1 LKVVLE
7 RTIEFFT
14 IQHHFAL
21 IALAGSMLVGLCCAV
36 LGVFVVLRGLSLVG
50 DAAGHATL
58 PGVVAGFLLAGAK
71 SLPAIYLGALL
82 SAGAASALIAY
93 LNGRPRGRPDASI
106 GVALSFFFG
115 LGIVL
120 LSYAQNHSSGGQAGL
135 NAFLFGNAAG
145 MTLAQLLV
153 LGAVTLLTVISCL
166 LFFRIMEST
175 TFDPTWSA
183 SVGFH
188 PKRVNLAVMIWIA
201 VVVVVSVQSVGVVL
215 VSAMLVIA
223 PTAALVG
230 QKNLKKVLILAAA
243 FGLLAGLIGAWASF
257 VYEGVGTGP
266 AMVLASAGILASTL
280 LFRQLRM
287 R

>member
-1 LKVVLE
+1 
-7 RTIEFFT
+7 
-14 IQHHFAL
+14 
-21 IALAGSMLVGLCCAV
+21 MLVGLCCAV

-58 PGVVAGFLLAGAK
+58 PGVAGGFLLAGAK

-82 SAGAASALIAY
+82 SAGAASILIAY

-106 GVALSFFFG
+106 GIALSFFFG

-120 LSYAQNHSSGGQAGL
+120 ISYAQNHSSGAQAGL
-135 NAFLFGNAAG
+135 TGFLFGNAAG
-145 MTLAQLLV
+145 MSPGQLV
-153 LGAVTLLTVISCL
+153 ALGATCTLTLIGSV
-166 LFFRIMEST
+166 LFFRLLECT

-183 SVGFH
+183 SVGFE
-188 PKRVNLAVMIWIA
+188 PKRVNIVVMIWIA

-230 QKNLKKVLILAAA
+230 QKNLKTVLLRSA
-243 FGLLAGLIGAWASF
+243 LYGLISGLVGAWASF
-257 VYEGVGTGP
+257 VFEGVGTGP
-266 AMVLASAGILASTL
+266 AMVLAAAGILALTL
-280 LFRQLRM
+280 GIQWLRT